1 MQPVQRA
8 YLAVVTAMVMV
19 SLLTWALAPRD
30 SVAQAD
36 TVGVVPLCTR
46 EQCIQGS
53 AITSTEQAYFKIG
66 FEGEADLTFTILLT
80 DAAKIQEARDIVQ
93 GVQTDAVSVLGTV
106 VKTSVFYN
114 PYWSYHLAPES
125 VEFFESAIEVCD
137 AHPQYVEEHLDEV
150 CGAFL
155 PGCTWC
161 PWSSVVVEEIY
172 MHRVFLPIVLRE
184 VCETHTAAMALA
196 TTATVLEVGEMV
208 TVTATLAN
216 VGCADLG
223 MPQYQLYTQS
233 ESSQPI
239 FEPNPPTPI
248 LHLVGI
254 HPGEADAAEF
264 VLRAV
269 GPGEA
274 TLSAS
279 ASFEVHLGYPGPAYW
294 GGSSSAPLMITVMP
308 TTTTPTPTET
318 PPTLMV
324 HKMAEPEAVAPGDV
338 ITYTVVVMNDEL
350 GGADPGTSVVLT
362 DSIPAHT
369 TYISGTASSGA
380 QYDAA
385 ADRITWAGAV
395 PQGLSIAVSFQVRV
409 DDYTPAGEDIE
420 NVALVRDAFGR
431 VYERRCS
438 VRRENH

>member
-1 MQPVQRA
+1 MQPVQRVT
-8 YLAVVTAMVMV
+8 LAVVTAMVMV
-19 SLLTWALAPRD
+19 SLFTWALAPRD
-30 SVAQAD
+30 SIAQAD
-36 TVGVVPLCTR
+36 TVG
-46 EQCIQGS
+46 
-53 AITSTEQAYFKIG
+53 TEQAYFKVG

-114 PYWSYHLAPES
+114 PQWSYHLAPES
-125 VEFFESAIEVCD
+125 VEFFENAVEVCD

-161 PWSSVVVEEIY
+161 PWTSVVVEEVY

-184 VCETHTAAMALA
+184 VCETHTAAMTLA
-196 TTATVLEVGEMV
+196 TTATVLEVGEVV

-223 MPQYQLYTQS
+223 MPQYQLHTQS
-233 ESSQPI
+233 ESGQPI
-239 FEPNPPTPI
+239 FEPNSSTPI

-254 HPGEADAAEF
+254 HPGEADIAEF
-264 VLRAV
+264 VLQAV

-274 TLSAS
+274 TLSTS

-294 GGSSSAPLMITVMP
+294 GGSSSEPLTLTVLSP
-308 TTTTPTPTET
+308 ATATPTPTAT

-324 HKMAEPEAVAPGDV
+324 HKVAEPEAVVPGDV
-338 ITYTVVVMNDEL
+338 IVYTIVMMNDML
-350 GGADPGTSVVLT
+350 GEADPGTSVVLT

-369 TYISGTASSGA
+369 TYISGTASSEA
-380 QYDAA
+380 HYDAA
-385 ADRITWAGAV
+385 ANRITWAGAV
-395 PQGLSIAVSFQVRV
+395 PQGLSVTVSFQVQV
-409 DDYTPAGEDIE
+409 DGCELASEEIE
-420 NVALVRDAFGR
+420 NVTLVRDAFGR
-431 VYERRCS
+431 EYERRCS
-438 VRRENH
+438 VRREDN